1 MQEKLLMVK
10 GCNQETFSR
19 VKNAVLTPAFQVAI
33 PSLPLVKRLF
43 SETLFLQ
50 TIERLETAL

>member
-1 MQEKLLMVK
+1 MVR

-19 VKNAVLTPAFQVAI
+19 LKNSVLTPAFQVGLQT
-33 PSLPLVKRLF
+33 LPLVKRLF

-50 TIERLETAL
+50 TIERVETAL